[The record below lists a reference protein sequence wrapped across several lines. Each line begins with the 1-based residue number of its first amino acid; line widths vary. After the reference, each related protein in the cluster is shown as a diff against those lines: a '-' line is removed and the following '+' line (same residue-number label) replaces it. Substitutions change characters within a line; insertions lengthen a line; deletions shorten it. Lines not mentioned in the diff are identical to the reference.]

1 MARSTTSSVA
11 RCPSANSKLGAKIA
25 VASTVGRLAS
35 GSTAPIFTSAS
46 SAARAIDK
54 PAPSAHHASAGHQ
67 GGYLIAGEHQRR
79 QIIAIAHDIADA
91 SLAFDRHAGPLK
103 IDDIAIDR
111 ALGHF
116 QFVSKHAR
124 GDKPATAQKLND
136 LKEAISPSHGVP
148 VVCISCR

>member
-1 MARSTTSSVA
+1 LD
-11 RCPSANSKLGAKIA
+11 PSGN
-25 VASTVGRLAS
+25 
-35 GSTAPIFTSAS
+35 TAPIFTRAS

-54 PAPSAHHASAGHQ
+54 PAPGAHHASAGHQ
-67 GGYLIAGEHQRR
+67 GGDFVAGEHQRR
-79 QIIAIAHDIADA
+79 QVVAITHQIADA
-91 SLAFDRHAGPLK
+91 RFAFDRHARSLK
-103 IDDIAIDR
+103 IDDIAVDR